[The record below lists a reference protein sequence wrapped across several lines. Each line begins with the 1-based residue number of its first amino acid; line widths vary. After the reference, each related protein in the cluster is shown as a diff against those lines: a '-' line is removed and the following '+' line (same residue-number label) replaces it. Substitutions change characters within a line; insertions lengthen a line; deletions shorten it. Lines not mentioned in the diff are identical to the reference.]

1 MLSIEEVKM
10 FNRSID
16 KFNKCDTSDMYETLD
31 VAISISFWLHK
42 CYDLVQENVIVDKND
57 MILKQCCIADEFI
70 QLIRSS
76 IKNELLRFKHGYY
89 YYCGY
94 FSKAYIH

>member
-1 MLSIEEVKM
+1 MLSIAEVKM

-31 VAISISFWLHK
+31 VVISISFWLHK
-42 CYDLVQENVIVDKND
+42 CYDLVQENV
-57 MILKQCCIADEFI
+57 ILKQCCIADEFI

-76 IKNELLRFKHGYY
+76 IKNEPLRFKHGYY

>member
-1 MLSIEEVKM
+1 MLYKLL
-10 FNRSID
+10 D
-16 KFNKCDTSDMYETLD
+16 KQTEFMTIPHNETLD

-57 MILKQCCIADEFI
+57 TIFKQCCIADEFI

-76 IKNELLRFKHGYY
+76 IKNEPLRFKHGYY

>member
-16 KFNKCDTSDMYETLD
+16 KFNKCDTSDMHETLA
-31 VAISISFWLHK
+31 VVSSISFWLHK
-42 CYDLVQENVIVDKND
+42 CYDLVQENVI
-57 MILKQCCIADEFI
+57 LKQCYIADEFI
-70 QLIRSS
+70 QLIRSL
-76 IKNELLRFKHGYY
+76 IKNEPLRFKHGYY